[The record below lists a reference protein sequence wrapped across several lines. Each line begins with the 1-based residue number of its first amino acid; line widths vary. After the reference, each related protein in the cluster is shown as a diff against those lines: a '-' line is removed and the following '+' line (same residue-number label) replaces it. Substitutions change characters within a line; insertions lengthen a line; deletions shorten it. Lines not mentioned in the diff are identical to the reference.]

1 MVFSW
6 FKKSSSTPDET
17 PLFQAFI
24 LEPILTPSGLID
36 VGEDGIELDPEMAL
50 ETLEVFEAAVE
61 ITDPLEVDLN
71 DLEVLPFMETFD
83 QSEGV
88 EFTSGVFT
96 VGETGEVTIDFVFD
110 GGKYQGELAIFSLE
124 GMEEF
129 EPGSVDF
136 IREAVA
142 RSLSDSEMGYVVIS
156 DRLEGAR
163 FSGELGEPDWNTG
176 EYLGEKT
183 FQMRPGDTFGVML
196 VPNGTVQRLAANPS
210 AGGSLRPLFSL
221 ATANPDDGLNL
232 GQIADVT
239 GEGMTFAWEDARV
252 DGKTDFDYNDIIFRV
267 NGARGEAIHI
277 EEVINPALDWRETEL
292 GRALI
297 EYVTF
302 DEPEISI
309 VEGLP
314 DPVRYSLER
323 AVNPDSYSPETLVQN
338 HQWVVG
344 VTSQQL
350 LPNLLTLVEAESL
363 GTTRHIPN
371 TYVWQFGEGVTSGEV
386 LRQLD
391 GLKGLEFAYPLVP
404 RELELRGLLPDDTL
418 LWHLHN
424 PGGESVNINGA
435 WAQGVTG
442 TGVTIAIVDDGVAF
456 NHPAL
461 SHNYRVDLSRNFTDS
476 QGFGIYGNDA
486 SPGFWQAHGTEM
498 AGIIGGNGYDD
509 GLGDYKGAAPDA
521 SLVGLR
527 LDPDSSN
534 PTDLVKADTLSYLN
548 HNIDIYNNSWGPLDN
563 GSTLGAPDPL
573 TQMVLYNGINQGRNG
588 LGSIFVWAGGN
599 GGQQD
604 DGVNFDGYANSRY
617 VIPVAAI
624 TREGVQAVYS
634 ESGAPLLI
642 SAYSSGDGHNIITTD
657 LADYV
662 DTGGTSAAAA
672 LTSGVVGLILEAHP
686 SLTWRD
692 VQHILVESARKNDPE
707 DEGWTV
713 NGGGFEH
720 NYKYGFG
727 ALDAA
732 RAVELAKEWRETGKL
747 VGREWMVTSG
757 VIPVGEQIPENGDS
771 VTSTVEIR
779 ENITLEKVEVMFDAT
794 HSNRGDLKVVLTSP
808 SGTESILAQP
818 RLKDTGNNFDK
829 WIFTSARH
837 WGESSVGDWTL
848 QVFDENNN
856 EITGELKQWKLN
868 LYGYKPTISI
878 VATNPDAKEGEHSGE
893 FTITRTGNTQE
904 ALTVYYTIEGRNSIS
919 RPAATPNVDYFLTT
933 ENPDDNGN
941 LIQSI
946 DRATGNLA
954 QGSVIIPAGES
965 EVKITVQPVDDD
977 LSEYREMVYLHLAED
992 QQEDGTEKKDEDKHY
1007 EVGTN
1012 DIAAVTIWDNNVP
1025 LVWLLS
1031 HWSSKYQDKGGVAT
1045 EGSHNAMFKLRRMGD
1060 LDQELTVNYSITTE
1074 VTEQAFNDIFAPVYP
1089 GVSYDQFLTEIFHP
1103 AQLDDFTINPRNTRD
1118 VFTPNPDPNSMIL
1131 GTGTVTFAAGQWES
1145 PWIDFSPINDDEV
1158 EPTEKV
1164 IIQIEPSNLQGDDSD
1179 VSYIVH
1185 PSYNRRQPNYIPIEI
1200 LDNDSQ
1206 PVIEMA
1212 VTQRA
1217 SEDGTVGQVTFTR
1230 KGFLE
1235 GDLEIHY
1242 WDNGWWLKALP
1253 GIDYEVP
1260 EGGYITD
1267 AHGRPV
1273 VNGEFNQNNRLQ
1285 GSIIIPDGEESVTL
1299 EIVPINNGLRDPNNK
1314 RVRIVLREDDAY
1326 SIGSRFSV
1334 ELWIDDINKTEV
1346 QWVQQL
1352 GTNAFDLATGV
1363 AVDGAGYVYL
1373 TGRTAGALGDKDS
1386 DSPAIQ
1392 LGDGFVAKY
1401 DPNGEL
1407 TWVKQWG
1414 NDGFTEPNSIVVN
1427 PHTGDV
1433 YISGWTDGEDSMNG
1447 SRASFITKYNGSGE
1461 VQWTEFVGNKRISG
1475 QSSLNYDIASGK
1487 MTLGD
1492 DGFLYITGYT
1502 TGNLGGTVAGT
1513 ADAWVAKYSPDGEQV
1528 WLRQL
1533 GASVGSSR
1541 WDEAT
1546 GVAVDKAGNVYLTGH
1561 TQGAMKEQT
1570 HLGDKDGWLAKY
1582 DGEGN
1587 FQWVK
1592 QFGTM
1597 ATDEVLGISVYDPN
1611 SGGDDHDP
1619 SLVRIHLAGYTRGW
1633 LGETLD
1639 RQKVNIY
1646 DWKDPVAVWAGVHGD
1661 MSGLGGTY
1669 HGQGDA
1675 WVAQFTGDGVSEWKR
1690 LLGTELADRATGVA
1704 TDGEGNVY
1712 ITGYTDGAL
1721 GELHGEAGGR
1731 DGFVAMY
1738 NRDGAYQWAVQLGT
1752 VRNDVSHAIA
1762 LGENAVYVAGV
1773 TSGVMPAGV
1782 NDHTE
1787 DNVHHGVGDAW
1798 VAKLGQSYLM

>member
-1 MVFSW
+1 M
-6 FKKSSSTPDET
+6 
-17 PLFQAFI
+17 
-24 LEPILTPSGLID
+24 
-36 VGEDGIELDPEMAL
+36 
-50 ETLEVFEAAVE
+50 
-61 ITDPLEVDLN
+61 
-71 DLEVLPFMETFD
+71 
-83 QSEGV
+83 GV
-88 EFTSGVFT
+88 
-96 VGETGEVTIDFVFD
+96 
-110 GGKYQGELAIFSLE
+110 
-124 GMEEF
+124 
-129 EPGSVDF
+129 
-136 IREAVA
+136 
-142 RSLSDSEMGYVVIS
+142 
-156 DRLEGAR
+156 
-163 FSGELGEPDWNTG
+163 
-176 EYLGEKT
+176 
-183 FQMRPGDTFGVML
+183 
-196 VPNGTVQRLAANPS
+196 
-210 AGGSLRPLFSL
+210 
-221 ATANPDDGLNL
+221 
-232 GQIADVT
+232 
-239 GEGMTFAWEDARV
+239 
-252 DGKTDFDYNDIIFRV
+252 
-267 NGARGEAIHI
+267 
-277 EEVINPALDWRETEL
+277 
-292 GRALI
+292 
-297 EYVTF
+297 
-302 DEPEISI
+302 
-309 VEGLP
+309 
-314 DPVRYSLER
+314 
-323 AVNPDSYSPETLVQN
+323 
-338 HQWVVG
+338 
-344 VTSQQL
+344 
-350 LPNLLTLVEAESL
+350 
-363 GTTRHIPN
+363 
-371 TYVWQFGEGVTSGEV
+371 
-386 LRQLD
+386 
-391 GLKGLEFAYPLVP
+391 
-404 RELELRGLLPDDTL
+404 
-418 LWHLHN
+418 
-424 PGGESVNINGA
+424 
-435 WAQGVTG
+435 
-442 TGVTIAIVDDGVAF
+442 
-456 NHPAL
+456 
-461 SHNYRVDLSRNFTDS
+461 
-476 QGFGIYGNDA
+476 
-486 SPGFWQAHGTEM
+486 
-498 AGIIGGNGYDD
+498 
-509 GLGDYKGAAPDA
+509 
-521 SLVGLR
+521 
-527 LDPDSSN
+527 SN
-534 PTDLVKADTLSYLN
+534 
-548 HNIDIYNNSWGPLDN
+548 
-563 GSTLGAPDPL
+563 
-573 TQMVLYNGINQGRNG
+573 NGISQGRNG

-599 GGQQD
+599 GGEQ

-624 TREGVQAVYS
+624 THQGVQAVYS
-634 ESGAPLLI
+634 EWGAPLLI
-642 SAYSSGDGHNIITTD
+642 SAYSSGDGLGIITTD

-662 DTGGTSAAAA
+662 QVGGTSAAAA
-672 LTSGVVGLILEAHP
+672 LTSGVVGLILEANP

-692 VQHILVESARKNDPE
+692 VQHILVESARKNDPD

-732 RAVELAKEWRETGKL
+732 RAVELAKEWRATGKL

-771 VTSTVEIR
+771 VTSTVGIR

-794 HSNRGDLKVVLTSP
+794 HTNRGDLKVVLTSP

-818 RLKDTGNNFDK
+818 RLKDTGDNFDK

-868 LYGYKPTISI
+868 LYGYKATTTIE
-878 VATNPDAKEGEHSGE
+878 ATDPDAKEGEHSGE
-893 FTITRTGNTQE
+893 FTIRRTGNTQE
-904 ALTVYYTIEGRNSIS
+904 DLVVYFTFEGSHHWS
-919 RPAATPNVDYFLTT
+919 RPRATLGVDYTLESAYTT
-933 ENPDDNGN
+933 QEDLHKGKV
-941 LIQSI
+941 L
-946 DRATGNLA
+946 
-954 QGSVIIPAGES
+954 IPAGQS
-965 EVKITVQPVDDD
+965 EVTIIVNPIDDD
-977 LSEYREMVYLHLAED
+977 ISEYPELVRLKLVEERDSQGKELPDRE
-992 QQEDGTEKKDEDKHY
+992 KSY
-1007 EVGTN
+1007 EVGT
-1012 DIAAVTIWDNNVP
+1012 DDLAAVTIWDNNVP
-1025 LVWLLS
+1025 LVWLLTD
-1031 HWSSKYQDKGGVAT
+1031 WSSKYNNNGYVAT
-1045 EGSHNAMFKLRRMGD
+1045 EGSSEAKFKLRRWGD

-1074 VTEQAFNDIFAPVYP
+1074 VTEQTFNDIFAPLYR
-1089 GVSYDQFLTEIFHP
+1089 GVTYDQFMTEIFHP
-1103 AQLDDFTINPRNTRD
+1103 AQVDDFTINPDNSRD
-1118 VFTPNPDPNSMIL
+1118 TFTPNLDPNSMIL

-1145 PWIDFSPINDDEV
+1145 RWSNFVPVNDDEI
-1158 EPTEKV
+1158 EPTERV
-1164 IIQIEPSNLQGDDSD
+1164 IIQIEPSNTQGDNSD
-1179 VSYIVH
+1179 VSYIIN
-1185 PSYNRRQPNYIPIEI
+1185 PSYNRQRPNYLPIEI
-1200 LDNDSQ
+1200 LDNDSK
-1206 PVIEMA
+1206 PVIEIA

-1235 GDLEIHY
+1235 GDLEINY

-1260 EGGYITD
+1260 DGGYITD

-1273 VNGEFNQNNRLQ
+1273 VDGEFKQSNRLQ
-1285 GSIIIPDGEESVTL
+1285 GSIVIPDGEESVTL
-1299 EIVPINNGLRDPNNK
+1299 EIVPINNGVRDPRNK

-1326 SIGSRFSV
+1326 SIGSKVSV
-1334 ELWIDDINKTEV
+1334 DLWIDDINKTEV

-1352 GTNAFDLATGV
+1352 GTEAFDMATGV

-1373 TGRTAGALGDKDS
+1373 TGRTAGALGDKES

-1414 NDGFTEPNSIVVN
+1414 NNGFTEPNSIVVD

-1433 YISGWTDGEDSMNG
+1433 YISGWTDGEESMNG
-1447 SRASFITKYNGSGE
+1447 SRASFITKYNGAGE
-1461 VQWTEFVGNKRISG
+1461 VQWTEFVGNKRITD

-1533 GASVGSSR
+1533 GSSMGSSR

-1546 GVAVDKAGNVYLTGH
+1546 GVAVDQAGNVYITGH
-1561 TQGAMKEQT
+1561 TQGAMSGQT

-1582 DGEGN
+1582 DAEGV

-1611 SGGDDHDP
+1611 SGADGHDP
-1619 SLVRIHLAGYTRGW
+1619 SLVRIHLVGYTRGW

-1639 RQKVNIY
+1639 RSQVNIY

-1669 HGQGDA
+1669 RGQGDA

-1721 GELHGEAGGR
+1721 GELHGEMGSR

-1738 NRDGAYQWAVQLGT
+1738 NRDGSYQWAVQLGT

-1762 LGENAVYVAGV
+1762 LGENSVYVAGV

-1782 NDHTE
+1782 NDSTGE
-1787 DNVHHGVGDAW
+1787 NVRYGSSDAW